1 MDHHGADQHGTDHRG
16 GKGQSDQNLPLACTR
31 TRALMA
37 RYGDGEL
44 EEALAA
50 PLRGHLLECP
60 ACRMELAD
68 ERNLARWMV
77 APDAPPVPAGF
88 AERVA
93 ALAFA
98 GQAGKGGRPGTGE
111 VIPTGD
117 LVPAGWRA
125 PAQAATVSRPAAT
138 GFGLAAG
145 AANPAR
151 PAEEPV
157 LRLVL
162 WLTASAAAA
171 LLLLALALGRTGRPG
186 GEELMAEPLPDVL
199 QQLDQLNRELE
210 AGGAGGGR

>member
-1 MDHHGADQHGTDHRG
+1 MDHYGADQHGTESRG

-31 TRALMA
+31 TRALLA

-98 GQAGKGGRPGTGE
+98 GQSGQAGKGSRPG
-111 VIPTGD
+111 TGD
-117 LVPAGWRA
+117 LVPMGSPVPAARRA
-125 PAQAATVSRPAAT
+125 PAPATA
-138 GFGLAAG
+138 GLGLTFG

-171 LLLLALALGRTGRPG
+171 LLLLALALGRAGRPG
-186 GEELMAEPLPDVL
+186 GEELVAEPLPDVL